1 MATSQGAT
9 PAHSHFPQRFHGF
22 LPLCPGSVLAAHP
35 FALNKCLLGL
45 AQLGGR
51 FLSGRQTSDSKGV
64 T

>member
-45 AQLGGR
+45 AQLGGA
-51 FLSGRQTSDSKGV
+51 FS
-64 T
+64 